1 MEMGFGIRLYF
12 VNNRYITHTKTLNQE
27 GLGVMTLFMLTWA
40 ITSLSLWAASYVFD
54 GLQFNDSGALIISAL
69 VLGFA
74 NALVRPLVIV
84 FTLPLTVLTMGLFL
98 LVINALVLMLVAKL
112 VSGFS
117 LAGFWTAFF
126 ASIFISLLNVFIS
139 SFFTS
144 N

>member
-1 MEMGFGIRLYF
+1 MFANSTPFL
-12 VNNRYITHTKTLNQE
+12 ITW
-27 GLGVMTLFMLTWA
+27 GVTA
-40 ITSLSLWAASYVFD
+40 LSLWAASYVFS
-54 GLQFNDSGALIISAL
+54 GLKFNDTGSLIISAL

-74 NALVRPLVIV
+74 NALVRPLLIV

-117 LAGFWTAFF
+117 LAGFWTAFC
-126 ASIFISLLNVFIS
+126 ASIFISLLTVFIS
-139 SFFTS
+139 SLFTS